1 MLAVAG
7 NLKNKTTMLFLKRVK
22 KQWETSSSQE
32 TTKIRSQ
39 SSIKF
44 VKEQMTYSI
53 CLHKEIKRAKS
64 RLAFTDQS

>member
-39 SSIKF
+39 SAIKF

-53 CLHKEIKRAKS
+53 CLH
-64 RLAFTDQS
+64 